1 MRISLFVV
9 FLFFVSS
16 VFSQKPRQ
24 AYCEVVV
31 WPHHVRYHAAVT
43 FDFGMQTYTAAMLYD
58 SKNRPLRFISG
69 MDAVNYLSK
78 RGWRVITSYYKTA
91 SKNEST
97 HFVMEKTVANEKQVI
112 EGLIL
117 KEINLDEFYK
127 KMQIPDYSPDR

>member
-97 HFVMEKTVANEKQVI
+97 HFVMEKTVTNEKQVT
-112 EGLIL
+112 EGLVL
-117 KEINLDEFYK
+117 KEINLDEFSLVSTK
-127 KMQIPDYSPDR
+127 NGRV

>member
-1 MRISLFVV
+1 
-9 FLFFVSS
+9 
-16 VFSQKPRQ
+16 
-24 AYCEVVV
+24 
-31 WPHHVRYHAAVT
+31 VRYHAAVT

-97 HFVMEKTVANEKQVI
+97 HFVMEKTVTNEKQVT
-112 EGLIL
+112 EGLVL